1 MVVDISQ
8 SGLLE
13 NTLNEVN
20 PTRIRKIKLNAQK
33 LLETRNSVD
42 EFGGYDFMLQQREES
57 H

>member
-33 LLETRNSVD
+33 
-42 EFGGYDFMLQQREES
+42 
-57 H
+57 